1 MSNAVGVRTLWTQLE
16 MANAVGVRTLC
27 TQLEMANAVRK
38 GIAVYTVRN
47 GKCSKERNS
56 CVHS

>member
-1 MSNAVGVRTLWTQLE
+1 

-47 GKCSKERNS
+47 VKCSKERNS